1 MSWRNSALRRTTT
14 VVAIGIAARR
24 SWKRS
29 WLWRGSPLDTS
40 QTAEKSLRRTGHRPL
55 SGIISVVLV
64 GVSLTFSGHSPSAQ
78 AAESISFDFNTAG
91 DLAADFNSY
100 VAAGTI
106 SQSATGGIGNSGAIR
121 VDYTQTANAV
131 FATKD
136 GYSLGPVDSTYTFSA
151 QMRSRANGGYSGM
164 GFTSLI
170 PGVGNSSGVPYRPT
184 DALGISV
191 HGGGFVF
198 HNGGSDVSGNW
209 ASSYS
214 GASNLYTERTSS
226 GITTACD
233 DSTQDACWYKVVFKI
248 SRTTSTA
255 FTARVE
261 LYDSSQ
267 SGTLNPTTAISIVE
281 LRNQTNST
289 LTDAAQIYSY
299 INFSGV
305 RMEYFD
311 NFQIDLSGGAS
322 VISAGAPVVLTSSA
336 SQSSGIVTVAGN
348 VTADG
353 GASVTDRGFV
363 YGTSAN
369 PTTSDNKVASGT
381 GTGSFSATTPQ
392 LAAGTYYF
400 RAYATNST
408 GTSYG
413 SQETLTIKGDQTIAW
428 APSTSLTLAD
438 SGLTLSATRTVGDGT
453 LGYTVVSSG
462 TTGCS
467 VSGSTLT
474 FASTGSGANGCEV
487 RPTLTGT
494 DAYNAK
500 TNAATVTFDVSR
512 GTFAISGPSSK
523 VGVSSSSFT
532 DTCVGTCDVTGFAP
546 ADEILVIVSKS
557 DGNPLSGRVRL
568 GSTTGLVQSQTGY
581 QSDATAANG
590 HPELA
595 FIGTQAEVNAALETL
610 QYKGPAG
617 GGDET
622 LGISASLSGAAYFAA
637 TGSFYEVVNVGS
649 SIGWEDARCRALY
662 GNSSAHD
669 DSPGLTQ
676 TDAECTNTG
685 SRRTLNGLNGYLAN
699 ITSLDEHNF
708 LRTKLSDVGWIGGA
722 DLDTEGTFQWV
733 DGPEAGQTFFVSGT
747 STRRTTNTINGVSQ
761 FNYFSD
767 GEPNNSSGA
776 EDFVEFGFGSNG
788 VGSSWND
795 CQNSCPGR
803 TRFVVEYGGDGGAVL
818 KQASTTFEVGAPTA
832 PLQVSGGS
840 ATAGNSQLVL
850 SWSAPN
856 TGGSAITD
864 YVVEQ
869 FDPDTSTWTIL
880 TDGVSATTT
889 YTVTGLT
896 NGTSYSFRVSA
907 KNLIGTGTVSSTFSG
922 TPAAPAPSGGGAGG
936 GSNATTP
943 TPVVVPL
950 APATP
955 RIITPQQPT
964 PRPVPLQAPVT
975 APGRT
980 LEPSAGPRATVGGAP
995 ATVSSRALPS
1005 GGVSVQAGAFQLGVT
1020 LSNPN
1025 GGGGL
1030 ETNSGSGAPELRVP
1044 AGQSTTV
1051 NGGGL
1056 LPGSQL
1062 QVWLPGRTSSEVR
1075 ELARIPVK
1083 PDGTFEAE
1091 LSFTARQSETPVP
1104 IGRQVMQVTGYD
1116 EAGRQ
1121 TVVDMTINVAQGP
1134 ITPEFNRVQ
1143 GQLPQLAP
1151 GASLAT
1157 SAGSP
1162 TPIIVT
1168 PLPEQDRL
1176 SIGDGQWMMTIGV
1189 DGNQG
1194 AIEGTAEA
1202 PVIHFAQNSDAS
1214 ASGEGFLPGTTAS
1227 VWMFSDP
1234 TLMATVKVGAD
1245 GAFTAE
1251 FFVDPLFL
1259 AAGQHTLQIQ
1269 GVGEDGFI
1277 KAANLG
1283 VLIEE
1288 PVSLTGQSS
1297 SSLLIWMLGLLAVII
1312 TIVLVMVV
1320 SRTRKA

>member
-1 MSWRNSALRRTTT
+1 MKRPTAALRGT
-14 VVAIGIAARR
+14 AEAQSIGRSTER
-24 SWKRS
+24 SWKR
-29 WLWRGSPLDTS
+29 WWIWQAAPLDTF
-40 QTAEKSLRRTGHRPL
+40 QTAEKTLRRIVHRPL
-55 SGIISVVLV
+55 GGIISVLLV
-64 GVSLTFSGHSPSAQ
+64 AVSLTISGPSPSAQ

-91 DLAADFNSY
+91 DLAADFNSFI
-100 VAAGTI
+100 AAGTI
-106 SQSATGGIGNSGAIR
+106 SQSATGGIGNSGAIQ
-121 VDYTQTANAV
+121 VDHTQTANAV

-170 PGVGNSSGVPYRPT
+170 PGVGKSSGVPYRPT

-191 HGGGFVF
+191 HGGGYVF
-198 HNGGSDVSGNW
+198 HNGASDVSGNW
-209 ASSYS
+209 SSTYT
-214 GASNLYTERTSS
+214 GASNLYTERTSF

-233 DSTQDACWYKVVFKI
+233 DSTQDSCWYKVVFKI

-267 SGTLNPTTAISIVE
+267 SGTLDPTTAISIIE

-289 LTDAAQIYSY
+289 LTNAAQIYSY

-305 RMEYFD
+305 RMQYFD
-311 NFQIDLSGGAS
+311 DFQVDLAGGAS
-322 VISAGAPVVLTSSA
+322 VISAGSPVVLTSSA
-336 SQSSGIVTVAGN
+336 SQSSGVVTVAGN

-369 PTTSDNKVASGT
+369 PTTSNNKVASGT

-392 LAAGTYYF
+392 LSAGTYYF

-438 SGLTLSATRTVGDGT
+438 SGLSLSATRTVGDGT

-500 TNAATVTFDVSR
+500 TNAATVTFDISR
-512 GTFAISGPSSK
+512 GTFAISSPSSK
-523 VGVSSSSFT
+523 VGVTSASFT
-532 DTCVGTCDVTGFAP
+532 DTCVSTCDVTGFAP

-581 QSDATAANG
+581 QTDATAANG

-649 SIGWEDARCRALY
+649 SVGWEDARCRALY

-676 TDAECTNTG
+676 TDSECTNTG

-733 DGPEAGQTFFVSGT
+733 DGPEAGQTFFISGT

-795 CQNSCPGR
+795 CQNSCGGR

-832 PLQVSGGS
+832 PLQVSGES

-907 KNLIGTGTVSSTFSG
+907 KNLIGTGTASSTFSG
-922 TPAAPAPSGGGAGG
+922 TPAAPAPSGS

-964 PRPVPLQAPVT
+964 ARPVPLQAPVT
-975 APGRT
+975 SPGRP
-980 LEPSAGPRATVGGAP
+980 LEPSAGPRATIGGAP

-1005 GGVSVQAGAFQLGVT
+1005 GGVAVQAGTFQLGVT
-1020 LSNPN
+1020 LSNPT
-1025 GGGGL
+1025 GGGGV
-1030 ETNSGSGAPELRVP
+1030 ETTSGSSAPELRVP

-1062 QVWLPGRTSSEVR
+1062 QVWLPGRTGSEVR

-1091 LSFTARQSETPVP
+1091 LSFTARQSDTPVP

-1134 ITPEFNRVQ
+1134 ITPELNRNQ
-1143 GQLPQLAP
+1143 GQLPQLTP

-1157 SAGSP
+1157 SAGFLTP
-1162 TPIIVT
+1162 TILTLP
-1168 PLPEQDRL
+1168 PEQDRL
-1176 SIGDGQWMMTIGV
+1176 SIGDGEWMMTIGV

-1194 AIEGTAEA
+1194 AIQGTAEA
-1202 PVIHFAQNSDAS
+1202 PLVKFAQNSDAS

-1269 GVGEDGFI
+1269 AVGEDGFI

-1288 PVSLTGQSS
+1288 PVSLTSQSS